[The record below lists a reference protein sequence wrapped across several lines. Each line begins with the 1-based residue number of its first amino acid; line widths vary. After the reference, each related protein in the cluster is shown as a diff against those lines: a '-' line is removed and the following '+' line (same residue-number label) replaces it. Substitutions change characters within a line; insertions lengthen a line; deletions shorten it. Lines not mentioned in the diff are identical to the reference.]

1 MTSPCILVVDDDPD
15 ILSLLDEV
23 FTGAG
28 WKVAKADNGR
38 AALRTL
44 YELRPDVVALD
55 VAMPEL
61 DGWETLERIREVSDV
76 PVLMLTARATD
87 ADKVRGLRAGADDYV
102 TKPFGLD
109 EVVAR
114 AEALARRARVPA
126 EAARDVYDDGRVRV
140 DFRARSV
147 EVEGREVSLT
157 PLEFKLLSA
166 LVRHSGEALEH
177 DRLHRLVW
185 GDETTVSRDQVRLYV
200 AYLRR
205 KLEEAGDVPIETVRG
220 VGYRYRRP

>member
-1 MTSPCILVVDDDPD
+1 MTKPCILAVDDDPD
-15 ILSLLDEV
+15 ILALLDEV

-28 WKVAKADNGR
+28 WEVVKAENGR
-38 AALRTL
+38 AALRAL
-44 YELRPDVVALD
+44 YEVRPDVVALD

-87 ADKVRGLRAGADDYV
+87 ADTVHGLRAGADDYV

-114 AEALARRARVPA
+114 AEALARRARAPTDG
-126 EAARDVYDDGRVRV
+126 AREVYDDGRVRV

-166 LVRHSGEALEH
+166 FVRHPGEALDH

-185 GDETTVSRDQVRLYV
+185 GEETTVSRDQVRLYV

-205 KLEEAGDVPIETVRG
+205 KLEEAGEVPIETLRG
-220 VGYRYRRP
+220 VGYRYRPA

>member
-1 MTSPCILVVDDDPD
+1 MTKPCILAVDDDAD
-15 ILSLLDEV
+15 ILALLDEV

-28 WKVAKADNGR
+28 WEVVKAENGR
-38 AALRTL
+38 AALRAL
-44 YELRPDVVALD
+44 YEVRPDVVALD

-87 ADKVRGLRAGADDYV
+87 ADTVRGLRAGADDYV

-109 EVVAR
+109 EIVAR
-114 AEALARRARVPA
+114 AEALARRARAPTDGA
-126 EAARDVYDDGRVRV
+126 HEVYDDGRVRV

-157 PLEFKLLSA
+157 PLEFRLLSA
-166 LVRHSGEALEH
+166 FVRHPGEALDH

-185 GDETTVSRDQVRLYV
+185 GEETTVSRDQVRLYV

-205 KLEEAGDVPIETVRG
+205 KLDEAGDVPIETLRG
-220 VGYRYRRP
+220 VGYRYRPV